1 MAMMAFRIIV
11 FYVAMLHLGGLVFTA
26 PTPSPANS
34 TDNDAGSGA
43 TALNKTAIADQTHD
57 FLFNCSSSLEI
68 VKDHDLGSLRTGL
81 NVLKKYTARLSREVS
96 HLITINNR

>member
-1 MAMMAFRIIV
+1 MMAFRIIV
-11 FYVAMLHLGGLVFTA
+11 FYVAMLHLGGLVFAA

-34 TDNDAGSGA
+34 TDNDAGSA
-43 TALNKTAIADQTHD
+43 MTLNKTAIADQTHD

-81 NVLKKYTARLSREVS
+81 NVLKKYTARLGREVS
-96 HLITINNR
+96 YLIS

>member
-11 FYVAMLHLGGLVFTA
+11 FYVAMLHLGGLVFAA
-26 PTPSPANS
+26 PTPSSANS
-34 TDNDAGSGA
+34 TDNDASSA
-43 TALNKTAIADQTHD
+43 MTLNETAIADQTHD

-81 NVLKKYTARLSREVS
+81 NVLKKYTAHLGREVS
-96 HLITINNR
+96 YLITVNN